1 MLMGQYDYAIDAKG
15 RLNFPAKFREEM
27 GATFIVTC
35 WLDHCL
41 AAFSSEQFE
50 KIAEKIE
57 EKGLV
62 KGRKVTRMLYS
73 SAVEVTP
80 DKQGRIQLP
89 AKLREYAALDKEVII
104 NGASKCL
111 ELWNPE
117 RWAPIEEAGLNP
129 DQLAAAM
136 EELGF

>member
-1 MLMGQYDYAIDAKG
+1 MLFANAAKCESDA
-15 RLNFPAKFREEM
+15 
-27 GATFIVTC
+27 
-35 WLDHCL
+35 
-41 AAFSSEQFE
+41 
-50 KIAEKIE
+50 
-57 EKGLV
+57 
-62 KGRKVTRMLYS
+62 
-73 SAVEVTP
+73 
-80 DKQGRIQLP
+80 QGRILIP
-89 AKLREYAALDKEVII
+89 AKQREYAALDKEVII